1 MLIEMLLLVFQSDGM
16 VTRSGVFRG
25 VVKEVLPPVRLS
37 GGGEYPPFLECVN
50 KRWYLF
56 DCIGR

>member
-37 GGGEYPPFLECVN
+37 GGGISPLLRMC
-50 KRWYLF
+50 K
-56 DCIGR
+56 

>member
-1 MLIEMLLLVFQSDGM
+1 MLEEVCYRNAPPAFQSDGM

-37 GGGEYPPFLECVN
+37 GGGVISSLLRMC
-50 KRWYLF
+50 K
-56 DCIGR
+56 